1 MAHRTS
7 FAKLLRSFAP
17 CILQGQLLTAIPVQS
32 GHALIQQRTN
42 KGGVMKQI
50 LGVSLLALTAVP
62 AMAQEMPEKASQD
75 AAAGDEIIVTATK
88 IGQSLDRAPVAAVSV
103 DAAQMV
109 NLNVQSVRDAQ
120 VLLPSVV
127 YNDSGGSAQVYIRG
141 IGSNSAY
148 AGLESSVATYVDGVY
163 LQRQVGASVDVVDLK
178 SIEVLNG
185 PQGSL
190 YGRNATGG
198 VVLVNTN
205 DPSPRFEGKIGT
217 EVGSYGRIGGEA
229 MLNLPVDEDLAFRI
243 AGKFTHLA
251 GYTHNV
257 ANGDRLSGYD
267 SGTVRAKLK
276 WNPGS
281 RLIAIA
287 SVEYHKE
294 RDDPVARRTLV
305 DAPLCL
311 SCAVYATTPPTD
323 FYKVDQTRTRKTD
336 IHYLAGTLNLKY
348 AGDNFDIV
356 SVTGLRGFHYSI
368 FIDQDFAR
376 GDLYNSRAEE
386 YGTTFTQD
394 AYIKTHFS
402 GPFNFLAGLS
412 GELDKDSLLIRVFG
426 SAFGPFQDAGGTTT
440 VKLASISPYAEAS
453 LKLSHSLKLTVGGR
467 YNIDTKK
474 LRAINNTGSLA
485 AFGAMPSVKQ
495 QITFRNFTPRVVLS
509 RETGSTTVYASYS
522 KGVKSGGYNSP
533 AFAPLKALRPE
544 KLTSYEV
551 GLKARSL
558 DRRLS
563 LSVAGFYYDY
573 KDIQV
578 SYVNASTG
586 GISAEN
592 AASARIYGLE
602 LNTSAR
608 LTNALSVH
616 AGGLIEHARF
626 RNYAGA
632 AIYCPASAPSPGYPG
647 CPAPTGKPGLA
658 SGTEDLSGAR
668 IPRAPELSFSVGADY
683 RVPVTDEWE
692 GVLTVNDRYTS
703 EYDLLPGAGGP
714 LRLSR
719 QKAYHFVT
727 LGLAL
732 KNEQAGLEARLF
744 VNNLANAH
752 YYLDL
757 PTSAFGVAGSA
768 ASPRTFGGS
777 LTYQF

>member
-1 MAHRTS
+1 
-7 FAKLLRSFAP
+7 
-17 CILQGQLLTAIPVQS
+17 
-32 GHALIQQRTN
+32 
-42 KGGVMKQI
+42 MKHI
-50 LGVSLLALTAVP
+50 WGVSLLALAAVP
-62 AMAQEMPEKASQD
+62 AMAQEAPANGPQD
-75 AAAGDEIIVTATK
+75 AAAADEIIVTATK
-88 IGQSLDRAPVAAVSV
+88 AGQSLDRAPVAAVSV
-103 DAAQMV
+103 DAAQLAR
-109 NLNVQSVRDAQ
+109 LNVQSVRDAQ

-127 YNDSGGSAQVYIRG
+127 YNDSGGSAQIYIRG

-148 AGLESSVATYVDGVY
+148 AGLESSIGTYVDGVY

-205 DPSPRFEGKIGT
+205 DPSQRFEGKVGA
-217 EVGSYGRIGGEA
+217 EVGSFGRVGGEA
-229 MLNLPVDEDLAFRI
+229 MLNLPVNEDLAFRI
-243 AGKFTHLA
+243 AGKFTHLS
-251 GYTHNV
+251 GYTRNV

-276 WNPGS
+276 WSPDS

-294 RDDPVARRTLV
+294 LDDPLARRTLV

-311 SCAVYATTPPTD
+311 SCAVYGTTPPTD
-323 FYKVDQTRTRKTD
+323 FYKVDQTKTRKTD
-336 IHYLAGTLNLKY
+336 IHYIAGTLNLKY
-348 AGDNFDIV
+348 EGDDFDVI
-356 SVTGLRGFHYSI
+356 SVTGIRNFHYSI
-368 FIDQDFAR
+368 FVDQDFAR

-386 YGTTFTQD
+386 YGTTLTQD
-394 AYIKTHFS
+394 AYVRTRFG
-402 GPFNFLAGLS
+402 GPFNFIAGLS

-426 SAFGPFQDAGGTTT
+426 SAFGPLQDAGGTTR
-440 VKLASISPYAEAS
+440 VKLASISPYAEAN
-453 LKLSHSLKLTVGGR
+453 LKLSDSLKLTVGGR

-474 LRAINNTGSLA
+474 LRAINNAGSVA
-485 AFGAMPSVKQ
+485 AFGAVPFVDQ

-533 AFAPLKALRPE
+533 AFTPLNPLRPE
-544 KLTSYEV
+544 KLTSYEA
-551 GLKARSL
+551 GLKAKGL
-558 DRRLS
+558 DGRLNFS
-563 LSVAGFYYDY
+563 AAGFYYDY

-586 GISAEN
+586 GIGAQN

-602 LNTSAR
+602 LNTSLR
-608 LTNALSVH
+608 LSDALSVH

-626 RNYAGA
+626 RKYTGA
-632 AIYCPASAPSPGYPG
+632 AIYCPASAPSPAYSG
-647 CPAPTGKPGLA
+647 CPAPSGRPGLA
-658 SGTEDLSGAR
+658 SGTADLSGAR
-668 IPRAPELSFSVGADY
+668 IPRAPEMSFSLGADY
-683 RVPVTDEWE
+683 RVPINDEWS
-692 GVLTVNDRYTS
+692 GVVTANDRYTS

-727 LGLAL
+727 LGFAL
-732 KNEQAGLEARLF
+732 ENERAGLEARLF
-744 VNNLANAH
+744 VNNVTKAR

-768 ASPRTFGGS
+768 AAPRTFGGS
-777 LTYQF
+777 IAYRF